1 VKRDIKSRLELFRVS
16 GELKSGRQLAEE
28 LEHDQSDHLF
38 PGEGRE
44 AETAFGR
51 CYMRELKFPLEHRH
65 GDRMLGGILHCCGS
79 NLALPTRNSNLESF
93 DPCKALFLDIETTGL
108 AGGTGTWA
116 FLIGVGRVEQDFFLL
131 RQYFL
136 RRPAEERAILNHFSS
151 LAAAFPTLITFN
163 GKLFD
168 LPLIQTRQLLSGFKQ
183 TEPDLH
189 LDLLHCARLLW
200 KNRLQSRS
208 LRSLEESLLGL
219 SRYDDISGAEIP
231 TVYFDFLRRGKT
243 DQLKIVFRHNVLDIL
258 SMVTL
263 LERIALLGG
272 GNCIEHPAE
281 ALALGRL
288 CLSAGRTAEGLSYLK
303 KAATKNSAS
312 LSVEA
317 SLELARCLKREGS
330 WSEAVSIWQQ
340 IVANETANLTA
351 YVELAKFYEHRARDY
366 RPAFELTTRALEL
379 SGKAR
384 NQISGGELSQV
395 ALHHRLKR
403 LKSKLRKTG
412 DQITGSALDPVDF
425 NRALPAKVIT
435 NSSSSAPEL
444 SSGRLS
450 GLNGEP
456 AADA

>member
-1 VKRDIKSRLELFRVS
+1 MKRDIKSRLELFRRS
-16 GELKSGRQLAEE
+16 GELKSGRQFAEE
-28 LEHDQSDHLF
+28 LKNDQSDHLF

-44 AETAFGR
+44 AETTFGR

-65 GDRMLGGILHCCGS
+65 GDRTLNGILNCCGS
-79 NLALPTRNSNLESF
+79 NLSLPARNSNLEKF

-116 FLIGVGRVEQDFFLL
+116 FLIGVGHLEQGSFLL

-136 RRPAEERAILNHFSS
+136 RRPAEERAILSHFAAE
-151 LAAAFPTLITFN
+151 AAAFPTLITFN

-168 LPLIQTRQLLSGFKQ
+168 LPLIQTRQLLSGFLQ

-200 KNRLQSRS
+200 KNRLKSRS

-219 SRYDDISGAEIP
+219 RRYDDIPGAEIP
-231 TVYFDFLRRGKT
+231 AVYFDYLRRGKT
-243 DQLKIVFRHNVLDIL
+243 DQLKAVFRHNVLDIL

-288 CLSAGRTAEGLSYLK
+288 CLSAGRTAEGLLYLK
-303 KAATKNSAS
+303 EAAAEADYHS

-317 SLELARCLKREGS
+317 SLELARFLKREGS
-330 WSEAVSIWQQ
+330 WPEAVSIWQR
-340 IVANETANLTA
+340 IVDNESANLIA
-351 YVELAKFYEHRARDY
+351 YVELAKYYEHRRRDCL
-366 RPAFELTTRALEL
+366 PAFELTSRALAL
-379 SGKAR
+379 SEKAPAR
-384 NQISGGELSQV
+384 LSGGELSKE
-395 ALHHRLKR
+395 ALSHRLNR
-403 LKSKLRKTG
+403 LEGKLQKSG
-412 DQITGSALDPVDF
+412 QQIPG
-425 NRALPAKVIT
+425 
-435 NSSSSAPEL
+435 
-444 SSGRLS
+444 
-450 GLNGEP
+450 
-456 AADA
+456 

>member
-1 VKRDIKSRLELFRVS
+1 MKRDIKSRLELFRRS

-28 LEHDQSDHLF
+28 LKNDQSDHLF

-51 CYMRELKFPLEHRH
+51 CYMREIKFPLEHRH
-65 GDRMLGGILHCCGS
+65 GGSTLNGILSCSGS
-79 NLALPTRNSNLESF
+79 NLALPTRNNNLESF

-116 FLIGVGRVEQDFFLL
+116 FLIGVGRVEQDSFLL

-136 RRPAEERAILNHFSS
+136 RRPAEERSILSHFASE
-151 LAAAFPTLITFN
+151 AAAFPTLITFN

-168 LPLIQTRQLLSGFKQ
+168 LPLIQTRQLLSGFRQ

-200 KNRLQSRS
+200 KNRLKSRS
-208 LRSLEESLLGL
+208 LRSLEESLLGIR
-219 SRYDDISGAEIP
+219 RYDDIPGAEIP
-231 TVYFDFLRRGKT
+231 AVYFDYLRRGKT
-243 DQLKIVFRHNVLDIL
+243 DQLKTVFHHNVLDIL

-303 KAATKNSAS
+303 EAATTNNAS

-330 WSEAVSIWQQ
+330 WPEAVSIWHRT
-340 IVANETANLTA
+340 VESESTNLTA
-351 YVELAKFYEHRARDY
+351 YVELAKYYEHRRRDY
-366 RPAFELTTRALEL
+366 LPAFELTTRALAL
-379 SGKAR
+379 SGKAHA
-384 NQISGGELSQV
+384 QVSGGELSEE

-403 LKSKLRKTG
+403 LENKLHRTG
-412 DQITGSALDPVDF
+412 HQIP
-425 NRALPAKVIT
+425 
-435 NSSSSAPEL
+435 
-444 SSGRLS
+444 
-450 GLNGEP
+450 
-456 AADA
+456 

>member
-1 VKRDIKSRLELFRVS
+1 VKGDIKSRLELFRQS
-16 GELKSGRQLAEE
+16 GELKSGRQFAAE
-28 LEHDQSDHLF
+28 QINNQRDHLF

-44 AETAFGR
+44 EETAFGL

-65 GDRMLGGILHCCGS
+65 GDRMLGGLLSCCSANLSLPARSS
-79 NLALPTRNSNLESF
+79 NLDLF

-116 FLIGVGRVEQDFFLL
+116 FLIGVGRVEEDTFLL

-136 RRPAEERAILNHFSS
+136 RRPAEERAILSHFATE
-151 LAAAFPTLITFN
+151 AAAFPTLITFN

-168 LPLIQTRQLLSGFKQ
+168 LPLIQTRQLLSGFRQ
-183 TEPDLH
+183 TEPELH

-200 KNRLQSRS
+200 KNRLKSRS

-219 SRYDDISGAEIP
+219 HRYDDIPGAEIP
-231 TVYFDFLRRGKT
+231 AVYFDYLRRGKT
-243 DQLKIVFRHNVLDIL
+243 DQLKVVFRHNVLDIL

-263 LERIALLGG
+263 LERIALLGSG
-272 GNCIEHPAE
+272 SGIEHPAE

-303 KAATKNSAS
+303 AAAAINKAS

-317 SLELARCLKREGS
+317 SLELARCLKKEGS
-330 WSEAVSIWQQ
+330 WPEAASIWQG
-340 IVANETANLTA
+340 IVDDGSANLTA
-351 YVELAKFYEHRARDY
+351 YVELAKYYEHRRRDY
-366 RPAFELTTRALEL
+366 LPAHELTAKALAL
-379 SGKAR
+379 SEKAHGR
-384 NQISGGELSQV
+384 KAGGELGKE
-395 ALHHRLKR
+395 ALSHRLKR
-403 LKSKLRKTG
+403 LGNKMQKTG
-412 DQITGSALDPVDF
+412 HQIIESADSRFCSGLT
-425 NRALPAKVIT
+425 LPDKVIT

-450 GLNGEP
+450 GLKSEP